1 MSDSHASETAA
12 ERLSGSKKPMHYT
25 VTERDADTST
35 ERPADRARHAAPRQ
49 VGPGDF
55 SAEEL
60 CETLLAALVVLASKS
75 KRRQADLSAA
85 LRRMNLPVTADQVM
99 AALGKLRDEGCVLDW
114 MPLYDGGMLVS
125 VTNRGMDQTGRMV
138 SWRFLEQN
146 HAISG

>member
-1 MSDSHASETAA
+1 
-12 ERLSGSKKPMHYT
+12 MHYT
-25 VTERDADTST
+25 VTERDPEAGS

-49 VGPGDF
+49 VGPSDF